1 MGFFQG
7 VREGLIFMMKN
18 KKNLILVM
26 VATAILLSLVP
37 FSGCIKDWGLGGE
50 DYRWDVEWITK
61 SGSYESSD
69 YGRKIECQ
77 ELTRFYKFHIPTSY

>member
-1 MGFFQG
+1 MGVFQG

-18 KKNLILVM
+18 KKNLSLVM
-26 VATAILLSLVP
+26 VTTVILLSLVL

-61 SGSYESSD
+61 PGNYGPGE

-77 ELTRFYKFHIPTSY
+77 ELT